1 MDLKA
6 LFHNPESLT
15 DEELNQ
21 LKTKIALQRSVPWTT
36 ATFTG
41 VAWYLFEASYL
52 RKSACLKRAAV
63 AGVLGFAIGAYSVNA
78 GSSNSLPR
86 LEGEAQIIE
95 AFDRRYM
102 NTVLNVTGFGSN
114 YLSVRDYADTQV
126 HKKPY

>member
-6 LFHNPESLT
+6 LFHNPENLT

-21 LKTKIALQRSVPWTT
+21 LKTKIALQRTAPWTT

-41 VAWYLFEASYL
+41 VAWYLFEAAYL
-52 RKSACLKRAAV
+52 RKPACYKRALA
-63 AGVLGFAIGAYSVNA
+63 AGALGFVIGAYYVNG

-86 LEGEAQIIE
+86 LEGEAQILE

-102 NTVLNVTGFGSN
+102 NTVLNVNGFGSN

>member
-6 LFHNPESLT
+6 LFHNPENLS
-15 DEELNQ
+15 DQELNQ
-21 LKTKIALQRSVPWTT
+21 LKAKIQLQRSVPWTT

-41 VAWYLFEASYL
+41 VAWYLFEGAYL
-52 RKSACLKRAAV
+52 RRATCYKRAAV
-63 AGVLGFAIGAYSVNA
+63 AGVLGFVIGAYYVNS
-78 GSSNSLPR
+78 GSSNSLSR
-86 LEGEAQIIE
+86 LEGEQQILE

-114 YLSVRDYADTQV
+114 YLSVRDYADTQA